1 MTELGKNREEVKID
15 VLSEGNRGV
24 FGLGNEEAMVRI
36 SILDSSTDAKNDMME
51 IIKDTL
57 RIFDKMGIEATGRF
71 KEALRA

>member
-1 MTELGKNREEVKID
+1 
-15 VLSEGNRGV
+15 
-24 FGLGNEEAMVRI
+24 MVRI